1 MPVAALLVTAF
12 TEDTGLGF
20 GAFTL
25 RQFRRG
31 LCLDAHPAPVRQLGR
46 LCARHRGRDLF
57 HRRLRRLGGRAHRRA
72 GPHAVSQSGAAV
84 VRRSG
89 PADGDGVDFRAQPQY
104 RLGQCGCE
112 IRIPPEQ
119 RAGQYLHH
127 GRHDLGAV
135 EPLFSAG
142 LSRHRAG
149 AARAR
154 RAHGG
159 GRPDVRR
166 PLLAR
171 AAEDHAAA
179 VAPGHTLRPAA
190 ALHHGHVFLRSAA
203 PDRPA
208 GAHRRLHHGNPE
220 RHLKRAAGI
229 RHRQRAEPDPAADL
243 HRRGLFL
250 SPRHPQRRSLRH
262 HHRQGLQA
270 DPHRARPLALAG
282 GGRHRIHV
290 PDRARAAA
298 VHARLAVVLPQPVAA
313 VHGLAGAGDL
323 GELSLHP
330 QLSGVPQRGAHQRR
344 RLRHGG
350 EHSWSRSPW

>member
-1 MPVAALLVTAF
+1 MRGFRPRGPSPLTPPSPRWGEGAASGRATVCDCGQTDPQTCLSATAQLRARQPNILLDPLRRHRRLAGAGAGRGAARHRVHRRHRH
-12 TEDTGLGF
+12 GLRRLH
-20 GAFTL
+20 L

-46 LCARHRGRDLF
+46 LCARHRCRDLF

-104 RLGQCGCE
+104 RLGQCGGE

-179 VAPGHTLRPAA
+179 AAPGHTLRPAA
-190 ALHHGHVFLRSAA
+190 ALHHGHV
-203 PDRPA
+203 
-208 GAHRRLHHGNPE
+208 
-220 RHLKRAAGI
+220 
-229 RHRQRAEPDPAADL
+229 
-243 HRRGLFL
+243 
-250 SPRHPQRRSLRH
+250 
-262 HHRQGLQA
+262 
-270 DPHRARPLALAG
+270 
-282 GGRHRIHV
+282 
-290 PDRARAAA
+290 
-298 VHARLAVVLPQPVAA
+298 VL
-313 VHGLAGAGDL
+313 
-323 GELSLHP
+323 
-330 QLSGVPQRGAHQRR
+330 
-344 RLRHGG
+344 
-350 EHSWSRSPW
+350 

>member
-1 MPVAALLVTAF
+1 MRGFRPLGPSPLTPPSPRWGEGGASGETAACDRGRRIRRLSDCNCARLALAPAEHPADRLRRHRRLAGAGAGRGAARDRVHRRHR
-12 TEDTGLGF
+12 TGLRRLH
-20 GAFTL
+20 A

-46 LCARHRGRDLF
+46 LRARHRGRDLL
-57 HRRLRRLGGRAHRRA
+57 HRRLRRLGGRAHRCA

-84 VRRSG
+84 VRRSR

-104 RLGQCGCE
+104 RLGQCRCE

-119 RAGQYLHH
+119 RAGQHLHH

-135 EPLFSAG
+135 EPLFPAR

-149 AARAR
+149 VARAR

-179 VAPGHTLRPAA
+179 AAPGYSLRPAA
-190 ALHHGHVFLRSAA
+190 ALHHGHVVLRSAA

-220 RHLKRAAGI
+220 RHLERAAGI
-229 RHRQRAEPDPAADL
+229 RRRQRAEPAPCC
-243 HRRGLFL
+243 
-250 SPRHPQRRSLRH
+250 
-262 HHRQGLQA
+262 
-270 DPHRARPLALAG
+270 
-282 GGRHRIHV
+282 
-290 PDRARAAA
+290 
-298 VHARLAVVLPQPVAA
+298 
-313 VHGLAGAGDL
+313 
-323 GELSLHP
+323 
-330 QLSGVPQRGAHQRR
+330 
-344 RLRHGG
+344 
-350 EHSWSRSPW
+350 